1 MSSTMSIHRALATI
15 KTLDK
20 RITKA
25 IANFN
30 PLEIILNKLTQN
42 KTKEEFET
50 ESKVEY
56 QSIKDM
62 ILQRNTIKASIIR
75 ANSTTIVT
83 VNNVEM
89 SVAEAI
95 DRKSSIATEKA
106 LLLKMRTE
114 LLINKNKA
122 DKLNE
127 SAQTRLDQLIEKTLS
142 KESTKIKG
150 DEYESIAKPFMSRN
164 EAIIVDPLHLPTV
177 IKVLDEE
184 IENFE
189 REVDIVLSESNAQT
203 MIQI

>member
-1 MSSTMSIHRALATI
+1 MSSTISIHRALATI

-30 PLEIILNKLTQN
+30 PLEILLNNKLTQN
-42 KTKEEFET
+42 KTLIEFNL
-50 ESKVEY
+50 ESEAEY

-62 ILQRNTIKASIIR
+62 IQQRNTIKASIIR

-83 VNNVEM
+83 VNNIDM

-114 LLINKNKA
+114 LLITSFTNSNKNV
-122 DKLNE
+122 
-127 SAQTRLDQLIEKTLS
+127 
-142 KESTKIKG
+142 G
-150 DEYESIAKPFMSRN
+150 
-164 EAIIVDPLHLPTV
+164 
-177 IKVLDEE
+177 
-184 IENFE
+184 
-189 REVDIVLSESNAQT
+189 
-203 MIQI
+203 

>member
-1 MSSTMSIHRALATI
+1 MTETMSIHRALATI

-20 RITKA
+20 RIEKS
-25 IANFN
+25 ISNFV
-30 PLEIILNKLTQN
+30 PLEIFLNGKLSQN
-42 KTKEEFET
+42 KTQDDFDK
-50 ESKVEY
+50 ESKAEY
-56 QSIKDM
+56 QSIKAM
-62 ILQRNTIKASIIR
+62 VQERNRIKAAIIR
-75 ANSTTIVT
+75 ANATTIVT
-83 VNNVEM
+83 INNVEM

-95 DRKSSIATEKA
+95 DRKSSISSDKS

-114 LLINKNKA
+114 LLINKNKV

-150 DEYESIAKPFMSRN
+150 DEYESIAKPFMLRN
-164 EAIIVDPLHLPTV
+164 EATIVDPLHLQTL
-177 IKVLDEE
+177 IKIMDED

-203 MIQI
+203 LI